1 MFESS
6 AYDYLSRRH
15 MMIEMDAVKQLLQ
28 EADESTLTLYINVD
42 PHSSENVSANP
53 GWKKWAKNA
62 LRDVGGE
69 VSQEHN
75 ELWASIKSR
84 AEQFLGDYQPQN
96 KSLGLIIGDSFERS
110 FDIPFAIENQVSF
123 GKPNVMP
130 LLWALDEYE
139 PYLIALVD
147 QNEARFF
154 LSYLGQVGFQDSIS
168 VDWNIGEGPE
178 YTAFPSNHDV
188 GRGGSE
194 DQVKDRLEEHV
205 TRMFRDVVNH
215 LQKLT
220 EKHQVRRIILGGNEQ
235 AAHHVRNLMPEKMA
249 QTVVAVLPIP
259 ILTYPRDWDEQVQSA
274 ALEYER
280 QQEIKLVQEVI
291 DLAKAGGRGALGWEA
306 VRKALQMQQIELLI
320 LPWPVVDE
328 SQATDLTLKTFASSG
343 KIELVHGE
351 AAQLLGG
358 EGGLA
363 ARLYY
368 AL

>member
-1 MFESS
+1 
-6 AYDYLSRRH
+6 
-15 MMIEMDAVKQLLQ
+15 MIQIDEVKQLLEQ
-28 EADESTLTLYINVD
+28 ADETTLTLYLNVD

-62 LRDVGGE
+62 LRDVEGE
-69 VSQEHN
+69 VAQDRQDMWN
-75 ELWASIKSR
+75 DIR
-84 AEQFLGDYQPQN
+84 ARTEQLLKDYQPQN
-96 KSLGLIIGDSFERS
+96 KSLGLLVGQSFERT
-110 FDIPFAIENQVSF
+110 FDIPFTIENQVSF

-154 LSYLGQVGFQDSIS
+154 LSYLGQIGFQDSLSIDLN
-168 VDWNIGEGPE
+168 VGEGPQF
-178 YTAFPSNHDV
+178 TAMPSNHSV
-188 GRGGSE
+188 ARGSQE
-194 DQVKDRLEEHV
+194 DKVKDRLEEHV

-215 LQKLT
+215 LQKLAD
-220 EKHQVRRIILGGNEQ
+220 KHQVRRIILGGNDE
-235 AAHHVRNLMPEKMA
+235 AAHHVRILMPDKMA
-249 QTVVAVLPIP
+249 ESVVAVLPIP
-259 ILTYPRDWDEQVQSA
+259 ILTDTQEMIEKVLPA

-306 VRKALQMQQIELLI
+306 VRQALQMQQVELLI
-320 LPWPVVDE
+320 LPWPVVDD

>member
-1 MFESS
+1 
-6 AYDYLSRRH
+6 
-15 MMIEMDAVKQLLQ
+15 MIEYDAVKQLLEQ
-28 EADESTLTLYINVD
+28 ADESTLTLYINVD
-42 PHSSENVSANP
+42 PRSSENVSSKP

-69 VSQEHN
+69 VAQEHQ
-75 ELWASIKSR
+75 ELWASINTR
-84 AEQFLGDYQPQN
+84 AEQFLQDYQPQN
-96 KSLGLIIGDSFERS
+96 KGLGLIVGESFERS

-154 LSYLGQVGFQDSIS
+154 LSYLGQIGFQDSLSIDLN
-168 VDWNIGEGPE
+168 VGEGPQF
-178 YTAFPSNHDV
+178 TAMPSYHSV
-188 GRGGSE
+188 ARGSQKE
-194 DQVKDRLEEHV
+194 EVKNRQEEHI
-205 TRMFRDVVNH
+205 TRMFRDVVEP
-215 LQKLT
+215 LQMLLD
-220 EKHQVRRIILGGNEQ
+220 KHPTRRIILGGNDE
-235 AAHHVRNLMPEKMA
+235 AAHHVRSLMPEKMMQA
-249 QTVVAVLPIP
+249 VVAVLPIP
-259 ILTYPRDWDEQVQSA
+259 LHEVTQEMIERIQPS

-280 QQEIKLVQEVI
+280 QEEIKLVQEVI
-291 DLAKAGGRGALGWEA
+291 DLAKAGGRGTLGWEG
-306 VRKALQMQQIELLI
+306 VRQALQMQRVELLI

-328 SQATDLTLKTFASSG
+328 AQAADLTLKTFASSG

>member
-1 MFESS
+1 
-6 AYDYLSRRH
+6 
-15 MMIEMDAVKQLLQ
+15 MIQFDEVKQLLEQ
-28 EADESTLTLYINVD
+28 ADETTLTLYLNVD
-42 PHSSENVSANP
+42 PQSSENVSANP

-62 LRDVGGE
+62 LRDIEGE
-69 VSQEHN
+69 VGQDRQD
-75 ELWASIKSR
+75 LWADIR
-84 AEQFLGDYQPQN
+84 TRTEQLLQDYQPQN
-96 KSLGLIIGDSFERS
+96 KSLGLLVGQSFERT
-110 FDIPFAIENQVSF
+110 FDIPFPIENQVSL

-154 LSYLGQVGFQDSIS
+154 VSYLGSAEFQPGTTLKLDFGAEHFGDKAVRVAPQTGEYVTRGS
-168 VDWNIGEGPE
+168 VRDEF
-178 YTAFPSNHDV
+178 ADFVD
-188 GRGGSE
+188 
-194 DQVKDRLEEHV
+194 EHV
-205 TRMFRDVVNH
+205 AQLHRKVVD
-215 LQKLT
+215 QIKVMT
-220 EKHQVRRIILGGNEQ
+220 DKHHARRIILGGNEQ
-235 AAHHVRNLMPEKMA
+235 AAHHVRSLMPDKLAES
-249 QTVVAVLPIP
+249 VVAVLPIP
-259 ILTYPRDWDEQVQSA
+259 ILTYTQEMIEKAQPT

-280 QQEIKLVQEVI
+280 QEEIKLVQEVI

-306 VRKALQMQQIELLI
+306 VRKALQMQQVELLI
-320 LPWPVVDE
+320 LPWPLVDD
-328 SQATDLTLKTFASSG
+328 SQATDLALKTFASNG

>member
-1 MFESS
+1 
-6 AYDYLSRRH
+6 
-15 MMIEMDAVKQLLQ
+15 MIEYDAVKQLLQ
-28 EADESTLTLYINVD
+28 QADESTLTLYLNVD
-42 PHSSENVSANP
+42 HRSSENISAKP

-69 VSQEHN
+69 VGKEHH
-75 ELWASIKSR
+75 ELWANISAR
-84 AEQFLGDYQPQN
+84 TEQFLQDYQPQN
-96 KSLGLIIGDSFERS
+96 KSLGLIVGESFEQS

-154 LSYLGQVGFQDSIS
+154 LSYLGQVGFQDTLSI
-168 VDWNIGEGPE
+168 DLNIGEGPQF
-178 YTAFPSNHDV
+178 TAMPSNHSV
-188 GRGGSE
+188 ARGSLE
-194 DQVKDRLEEHV
+194 DKVKDRLEEHV
-205 TRMFRDVVNH
+205 THMFRDVVTH
-215 LQKLT
+215 LQKLMD
-220 EKHQVRRIILGGNEQ
+220 KHQAHRIILGGNEQ

-249 QTVVAVLPIP
+249 EGVVAVLPIP
-259 ILTYPRDWDEQVQSA
+259 ILTYPRDWSEQIQAA
-274 ALEYER
+274 ALDYER
-280 QQEIKLVQEVI
+280 QREIKLVQEVI

-306 VRKALQMQQIELLI
+306 VRQALQMQRVELLI

-328 SQATDLTLKTFASSG
+328 AQATDLTLKTFASNG